1 MGNDM
6 DSLVL
11 FKLVCFDFFSTYMG
25 SSVIEIPSSTFIK
38 EMRVLYDSLKHSY
51 KEYSEV
57 HFLGPW
63 FGDYC

>member
-25 SSVIEIPSSTFIK
+25 SSVIETRATNNFVGIT
-38 EMRVLYDSLKHSY
+38 LK
-51 KEYSEV
+51 
-57 HFLGPW
+57 
-63 FGDYC
+63 